1 MKVKRRAKEYLRTDD
16 DLTEVKVLRFCSLQS
31 VKTSKKK
38 KERERE
44 GPLGLFRAPI
54 SLDVSASGRQRVPR
68 WRHDLG
74 RIPRNR
80 WFRKIGLRSSG
91 FSSFGR
97 SSNDFLNDWML
108 YVISWSDNG
117 FLCCRERILNYCFFF
132 FFFWFGSL
140 VNPQL
145 SLGDLSCDVN
155 TPFGYYCNLDCRNL
169 FLHFLF

>member
-1 MKVKRRAKEYLRTDD
+1 MTSPKWKFSGSVPYSRLKR
-16 DLTEVKVLRFCSLQS
+16 V
-31 VKTSKKK
+31 KKK
-38 KERERE
+38 GERER
-44 GPLGLFRAPI
+44 GAPRPL
-54 SLDVSASGRQRVPR
+54 SSAHKP
-68 WRHDLG
+68 G
-74 RIPRNR
+74 RIR
-80 WFRKIGLRSSG
+80 FRKATRSSLTSRPWSNTTKSMVSKDRPSIKRI
-91 FSSFGR
+91 FEFWTS